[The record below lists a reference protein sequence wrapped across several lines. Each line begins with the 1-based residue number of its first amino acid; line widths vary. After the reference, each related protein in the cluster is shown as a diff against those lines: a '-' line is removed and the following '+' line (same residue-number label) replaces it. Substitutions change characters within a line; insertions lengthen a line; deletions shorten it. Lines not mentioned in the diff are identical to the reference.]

1 MAESLGSPSQACA
14 SCFTLTHVHVCVH
27 RAGTEPSFQH
37 PCAGP
42 CLSERCYCSSFQKL
56 RTGQVCMVFFTFL
69 LLDGDCHLPRKL
81 STLVDT
87 GTVDTSYL
95 YFPNHRRNQ
104 YCLLR
109 LHNRACFVFLGLLFP
124 KGNEASAQFGCWFF
138 HFHAGRFISLTSLA
152 RLRFLWLKS
161 GRRHAGGNVSSC
173 DIIREV

>member
-1 MAESLGSPSQACA
+1 MCACIVLGQSPPFSIRVLGLVFLSVVTAVPFKSWERGRCV
-14 SCFTLTHVHVCVH
+14 CF
-27 RAGTEPSFQH
+27 
-37 PCAGP
+37 
-42 CLSERCYCSSFQKL
+42 
-56 RTGQVCMVFFTFL
+56 FFTFL

-109 LHNRACFVFLGLLFP
+109 LHNRACFVVLGLLFP

-173 DIIREV
+173 DIIREVWLGVPCVIGV